1 MSPQLNKIKKKKS
14 LCEAQRFANSENYS
28 TRFNK
33 NIAFG
38 EIISIT
44 IN

>member
-14 LCEAQRFANSENYS
+14 LREAQRFANGENLS
-28 TRFNK
+28 TRLNK
-33 NIAFG
+33 TIAFG
-38 EIISIT
+38 EIISII